1 MSNISKDEIFEYS
14 SWSEAALNSN
24 GYTDPDLAQALG
36 RQYEEKLN
44 FSSTNEMDVRF
55 SSRKLHLIT
64 GYLIA
69 CSHTASPKIA
79 DVGGGNGYMFDWI
92 RSIDSNPSID
102 FTVFESEQI
111 ATIYQNLKEDAG
123 LNFVTISQFTT
134 VSNVDLVILSCTLQY
149 LAEWDEILILALK
162 KSKYV
167 LILRTPIIDA
177 ADHKIYVQ
185 TPPDGA
191 YAAARASWPIRF
203 FSRAK
208 LLNLIEQNSKIIFS
222 AQDFEEGFFF
232 DGSMIPLESF
242 LLYSNFR
249 SNDFKV

>member
-1 MSNISKDEIFEYS
+1 MSNISENEIVEYP
-14 SWSEAALNSN
+14 SWSEAALNSS
-24 GYTDPDLAQALG
+24 GYTDPDLAEVLG
-36 RQYEEKLN
+36 RQYEEKL
-44 FSSTNEMDVRF
+44 TLALDHKIDVRF
-55 SSRKLHLIT
+55 SSRRLHLIT

-69 CSHTASPKIA
+69 CSKISRPKIA

-92 RSIDSNPSID
+92 RAIDSNVSID

-111 ATIYQNLKEDAG
+111 AATYQDLKQDDE
-123 LNFVTISQFTT
+123 LNFLTISQFTT

-149 LAEWDEILILALK
+149 LANWDEILMLALK

-167 LILRTPIIDA
+167 LILRAPIIDTE
-177 ADHKIYVQ
+177 DHKIYVQ

-191 YAAARASWPIRF
+191 YAAAKASWPIRF

-222 AQDFEEGFFF
+222 AQDFEEGFSF

-242 LLYSNFR
+242 LLYSKLTTY
-249 SNDFKV
+249 DFKA

>member
-1 MSNISKDEIFEYS
+1 MSNISKDEIAEYP
-14 SWSEAALNSN
+14 SWSEASLNSN
-24 GYTDPDLAQALG
+24 GYTDPNLAQVLG
-36 RQYEEKLN
+36 RQYAEKLN
-44 FSSTNEMDVRF
+44 SSSTNEVDVRF
-55 SSRKLHLIT
+55 SSRKLHLIA

-92 RSIDSNPSID
+92 RTIDSNVSIN

-111 ATIYQNLKEDAG
+111 ATIYQDLKKDAE
-123 LNFVTISQFTT
+123 LNFLPISQFATF
-134 VSNVDLVILSCTLQY
+134 SNVDLVILSCTLQY
-149 LAEWDEILILALK
+149 LADWDEILMSALK

-167 LILRTPIIDA
+167 LILRTPIIET

-191 YAAARASWPIRF
+191 YAVARASWPIRF

-208 LLNLIEQNSKIIFS
+208 LLNLIQQNSRIIFS

-232 DGSMIPLESF
+232 DESVNPLESF
-242 LLYSNFR
+242 LLCSKWTTYNSTA
-249 SNDFKV
+249 